1 MSAVSRY
8 LPVLAEVWQLAL
20 PVIASNVLVS
30 LVNVVDVLM
39 AGRLGPLALAA
50 VGMASGVRVLVLV
63 GVMAVTFGGAT
74 LAAQAFGAEDEVLLG
89 SVVRQSLGL
98 VVTVSLLLGSVGWLI
113 TGPLLRALSG
123 DSPADAQAA
132 AMAAGYLRALFAGT
146 VFLGLNLSVNSILQG
161 VGDTL
166 TPLYITAVTNLFN
179 ILFNYLFMFGPGPLP
194 ALGVT
199 GAALGTVLARAA
211 ATGIGLY
218 FFYRSSGPIR
228 LLPGRYRPTGRCT
241 GVFWRSGLPR
251 VCRASCGPGRN
262 CCCWASSLRRRQ
274 EPTAWRRRP

>member
-20 PVIASNVLVS
+20 PVIASNVPVS

-98 VVTVSLLLGSVGWLI
+98 VVTVSLLLGSVGWLV
-113 TGPLLRALSG
+113 TGPLSRALSG
-123 DSPADAQAA
+123 DGPADAQAA
-132 AMAAGYLRALFAGT
+132 AMAVGYLRVLFAGT
-146 VFLGLNLSVNSILQG
+146 VFLGLNLSVNSLLQG

-166 TPLYITAVTNLFN
+166 TPLYITVVTNLFN
-179 ILFNYLFMFGPGPLP
+179 ILFNYLLMFGPGPLP

-211 ATGIGLY
+211 AAGIGLY
-218 FFYRSSGPIR
+218 FFYRGSGPIR
-228 LLPGRYRPTGRCT
+228 LLPGRYRPDWAMYRRILAVGGPSSLQ
-241 GVFWRSGLPR
+241 GVVRT
-251 VCRASCGPGRN
+251 GRN
-262 CCCWASSLRRRQ
+262 CCCWA
-274 EPTAWRRRP
+274 